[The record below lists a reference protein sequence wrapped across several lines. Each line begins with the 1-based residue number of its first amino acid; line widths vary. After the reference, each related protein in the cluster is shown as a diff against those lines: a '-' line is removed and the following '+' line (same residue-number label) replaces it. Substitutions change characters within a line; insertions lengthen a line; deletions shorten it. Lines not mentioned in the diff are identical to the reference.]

1 MYLKGVQLLKKTA
14 ILTLLGLLA
23 IFFFLDTREQ
33 HPNHSPED
41 TKQKIPKE
49 SIQTLRVEKSTV
61 ANFMGKSKDYLND
74 RLGPADR
81 VEPSGY
87 GYDWYVYTNT
97 GGYLQAGVKNNK
109 VVTVFAA
116 GKGVPVKPFK
126 IGQSVTSIL
135 KKLQVKSEITVKQ
148 GDDFFRFELSEE
160 EMNTRPLIPLNDIYA
175 QLYFDKFSQKLFSI
189 RYIDKETLLAQRPYS
204 VVYRGSLEPQ
214 PEFKGSMK
222 REIEKGQEQQI
233 LDLTNVIREDHGLN
247 PLHWDA
253 KTAKVAY
260 LHSKEMAQLDYFS
273 HISPKAGDLSD
284 RLKDGGVNYSGAGE
298 NIAAKYTDG
307 LAAVGGWL
315 NSQGHREA
323 LLNEN
328 YTELGVGVY
337 DSYYTQNFIKP

>member
-1 MYLKGVQLLKKTA
+1 MKGVQLLKKTA

-33 HPNHSPED
+33 HPNHSPEE

-87 GYDWYVYTNT
+87 GYDWYVYSNT
-97 GGYLQAGVKNNK
+97 DGYLQAGVKNNK

-148 GDDFFRFELSEE
+148 GDDFYRFELSEE
-160 EMNTRPLIPLNDIYA
+160 EMNTRPLIPLNDIFA

-189 RYIDKETLLAQRPYS
+189 RYMDKETLLAQRPYS
-204 VVYRGSLEPQ
+204 VVYRGSLKPQ

-222 REIEKGQEQQI
+222 RKIEKGQEKQI
-233 LDLTNVIREDHGLN
+233 LDLTNVIRKDHGLT
-247 PLHWDA
+247 PLKWDA

-260 LHSKEMAQLDYFS
+260 LHSREMARLDYFS
-273 HISPKAGDLSD
+273 HTSPKAGDLSD
-284 RLKDGGVNYSGAGE
+284 RLKDGGVSYNEAGE
-298 NIAAKYTDG
+298 NIAAQYTDG

-323 LLNEN
+323 MLNEN